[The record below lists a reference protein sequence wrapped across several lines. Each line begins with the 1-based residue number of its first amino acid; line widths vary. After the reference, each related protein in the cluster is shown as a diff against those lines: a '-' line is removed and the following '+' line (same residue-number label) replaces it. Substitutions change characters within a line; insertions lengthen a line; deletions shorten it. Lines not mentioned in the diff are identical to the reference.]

1 MTVTTGPY
9 LMKKVDSRATTD
21 IPAQLP
27 QMDPAESAS
36 ACLTLADQI
45 ALTIME
51 AADERFGITLHY
63 LVGAISCSV
72 NPEALSMRLGSE
84 HGTVFFVA
92 DSRGDTWLVGSPTG
106 GSSPPAQ
113 RILASGDEESIA
125 HYCLELLTG
134 GQQQVIA
141 SAGTH

>member
-1 MTVTTGPY
+1 M
-9 LMKKVDSRATTD
+9 RR
-21 IPAQLP
+21 AQLP
-27 QMDPAESAS
+27 PTDPSESAP
-36 ACLTLADQI
+36 ACITLADQI
-45 ALTIME
+45 ALNIME

-92 DSRGDTWLVGSPTG
+92 DSRGDTWIVGSPTG

-113 RILASGDEESIA
+113 RMLASGDEESIA

-134 GQQQVIA
+134 GQRIVVGYA
-141 SAGTH
+141 LTH